1 MATKKGTEAQDAG
14 EPGSTHSMTG
24 AAGGNAQN
32 AQPDPIAKLREL
44 ADEAVRVKD
53 KLREELATIEARAA
67 VIRESLGEPA
77 HPAAPRNMDVQPKVL
92 EYMQTKPGRQLD
104 AAHVSAA
111 TGLPIE
117 SVRSA
122 LQRISKSGQI
132 KKGSVRGAFEYPV
145 PTEAAPPE
153 TPAVS

>member
-14 EPGSTHSMTG
+14 EPGSSHATMGATG
-24 AAGGNAQN
+24 GS
-32 AQPDPIAKLREL
+32 AQPDPIAKLKEL

-92 EYMQTKPGRQLD
+92 EYMQTKQGRQLD

-132 KKGSVRGAFEYPV
+132 KKGSVRGAFEYPGTPV
-145 PTEAAPPE
+145 EAAPPE